1 MYTILFRIMTEKC
14 KPFVS
19 LSEVKCKPY
28 HKWVDKYCVVT
39 FDDIENGLMKLY

>member
-1 MYTILFRIMTEKC
+1 MREKC

-28 HKWVDKYCVVT
+28 DKWIHNFIVSVCFVIYYGLIKTHET
-39 FDDIENGLMKLY
+39 FGNNL

>member
-1 MYTILFRIMTEKC
+1 MYKKC

-28 HKWVDKYCVVT
+28 HKWVDKYGSITYFV
-39 FDDIENGLMKLY
+39 IYYGLIKIMVKNW

>member
-1 MYTILFRIMTEKC
+1 MYKFLFRIMYKKC

-28 HKWVDKYCVVT
+28 DKWYYKYIVVRC
-39 FDDIENGLMKLY
+39 FVIYYGLIKI

>member
-1 MYTILFRIMTEKC
+1 MYKKIFRIMTEKC

-28 HKWVDKYCVVT
+28 HKWIHIYIAVRCFVIYY
-39 FDDIENGLMKLY
+39 GLIKL